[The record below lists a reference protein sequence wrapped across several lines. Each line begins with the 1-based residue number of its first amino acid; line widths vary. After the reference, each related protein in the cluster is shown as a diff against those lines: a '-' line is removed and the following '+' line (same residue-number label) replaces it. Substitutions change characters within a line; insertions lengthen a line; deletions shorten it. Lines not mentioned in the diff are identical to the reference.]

1 MKPRI
6 LFFCL
11 MWMAFLATSCLKFGD
26 KDPLP
31 DSMQC
36 EITGQLRIRDLDV
49 PAVID
54 PNHRP
59 TVMLMEQRYYTPWSP
74 YRVVLQKCVV
84 DKSGHFK
91 FEITLKKETAYCLEI
106 VDLDTSKY
114 WNMVTPWLAYQK
126 KQTLHFPVVAVSW
139 AIPRFVNQTNLP
151 GDSFQYG
158 YGIGGGA
165 WMTLVPG
172 KIDTIMPWVHK
183 TWGGSKIGSMDHH
196 VKARLVRNGT
206 DKDTTIYY
214 SVPPGDTSV
223 ITIRY

>member
-84 DKSGHFK
+84 DKNGYYR
-91 FEITLKKETAYCLEI
+91 FEITLQKDVSYCLEV
-106 VDLDTSKY
+106 VDFDTSKY
-114 WNMVTPWLAYQK
+114 LNMVTPWLAYQK
-126 KQTLHFPVVAVSW
+126 KQTVHYPLVGVSW
-139 AIPRFVNQTNLP
+139 AIPRFVNETNII
-151 GDSFQYG
+151 GDTFKYSS
-158 YGIGGGA
+158 GIGYQGIVAPFVGY
-165 WMTLVPG
+165 V
-172 KIDTIMPWVHK
+172 DTIMPWVFK
-183 TWGGSKIGSMDHH
+183 TWGGKQVGKIDHF
-196 VKARLVRNGT
+196 VSAKLIRNGIER
-206 DKDTTIYY
+206 DTKIYY
-214 SVPPGDTSV
+214 FVPPCDTSV